1 MNVRVL
7 VVEDEAL
14 IALDI
19 AQQLTDAGF
28 GVVGPAP
35 SVAKAFQLIGDEGCD
50 LAVLDFNLREETAE
64 PIAVELRARETP
76 FILLSGVSKERLP
89 ASLTDA
95 ILLPKPAHPASLVA
109 ALHQS
114 IKLRPK

>member
-1 MNVRVL
+1 MNLRVL

-19 AQQLTDAGF
+19 AQHLIDAGF
-28 GVVGPAP
+28 GVVGPAT
-35 SVAKAFQLIGDEGCD
+35 SVAKAFALIRGEGCD

-64 PIAVELRARETP
+64 PIAVELRARNTP
-76 FILLSGVSKERLP
+76 FVLLSGVSKERLP
-89 ASLTDA
+89 ASLADA
-95 ILLPKPAHPASLVA
+95 ILLPKPAHPATLVV

-114 IKLRPK
+114 IKLDTK